1 MIPTLGRNGIG
12 LRDQLFGRSRP
23 TTRRSSQRNHYR
35 PRIEGLEDRQLLALI
50 LSEFPTAL
58 AAGAAPSE
66 ITTGPDGNLWFTES
80 GANKIG
86 EMKPDG
92 TLVTEIALPAG
103 SAPEGITTG
112 PDGNLWFAELT
123 PGKVGHVSTAGSLFP
138 EVTLSAGSAP
148 RFITAAPDGNLY
160 VAEQG
165 NGKIAQLT
173 TAGALNEQAI

>member
-23 TTRRSSQRNHYR
+23 TTRRSSQRKHYR

-66 ITTGPDGNLWFTES
+66 ITTGPDGNLWFTEF
-80 GANKIG
+80 
-86 EMKPDG
+86 G
-92 TLVTEIALPAG
+92 TSKLGHISTAGSLFPEITLPAS
-103 SAPEGITTG
+103 SAPVGITTG
-112 PDGNLWFAELT
+112 PDNNLWFAELT

-148 RFITAAPDGNLY
+148 RF
-160 VAEQG
+160 
-165 NGKIAQLT
+165 
-173 TAGALNEQAI
+173 